1 MIDIVLKEKILNQ
14 LENLSYEKQQL
25 ILDLSRSLSN
35 DITEGVAGK
44 DLLKFSGTITKQDLK
59 EMEKAIEEK
68 CEKVDVNG
76 W

>member
-1 MIDIVLKEKILNQ
+1 MIDIVLKQKILNQ

-35 DITEGVAGK
+35 DIPEGVAGK
-44 DLLKFSGTITKQDLK
+44 DLLKFAGTITKQDLK

-68 CEKVDVNG
+68 CERVDVNG